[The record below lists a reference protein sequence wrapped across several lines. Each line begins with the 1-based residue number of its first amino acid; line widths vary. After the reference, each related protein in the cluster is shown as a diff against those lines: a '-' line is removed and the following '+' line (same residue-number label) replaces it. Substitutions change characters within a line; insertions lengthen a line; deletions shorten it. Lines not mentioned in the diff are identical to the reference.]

1 VPQEVAMMAQNSS
14 ADLRPALWQRVPL
27 AIRAVAIGLLVMVVG
42 VQTWNAV
49 AMFAL
54 RAGQP
59 AIPLVAGPVILVVYW
74 LFFSGARLGPG
85 AGIWPATQAARRE
98 NFRETSLSPARWGW
112 GLAGGLLFVVVFQ
125 SSVFT
130 VFRLFPYP
138 AAQFT
143 PPQYV
148 AEIPPAFRWPY
159 VVLASLVA
167 GICEETGFRGYMQRP
182 LEARYGAVPA
192 IAITTLFFVG
202 VHFDQTWIGAL
213 CGPAILA
220 SVILCLLAYAA
231 RSLIPSMIGHAVMD
245 VFNFG
250 YWWWQLLGHYDQRP
264 IFETGIDANFVA
276 WAGTLAISL
285 SLFPLVIRKLRHAS
299 TRNMTPL
306 PVS

>member
-1 VPQEVAMMAQNSS
+1 MAQSS
-14 ADLRPALWQRVPL
+14 SHRAGLWQRVPL
-27 AIRAVAIGLLVMVVG
+27 AIRAVVIGVLVMAVG

-59 AIPLVAGPVILVVYW
+59 AVPLVAGPLILAVYW

-85 AGIWPATQAARRE
+85 AGIWPAAREARRE

-112 GLAGGLLFVVVFQ
+112 GLAGALLFVVVFH

-130 VFRLFPYP
+130 LFRLFPYP

-143 PPQYV
+143 PPPYV
-148 AEIPPAFRWPY
+148 AEIPPVFRWPY

-182 LEARYGAVPA
+182 LEARYGPVPA
-192 IAITTLFFVG
+192 IAVTTLFFVG
-202 VHFDQTWIGAL
+202 IHFDQAWIAAL

-220 SVILCLLAYAA
+220 SVILCVLAYAS

-250 YWWWQLLGHYDQRP
+250 YWWWQLLGHYDKRP
-264 IFETGIDANFVA
+264 IFETGLDANFVA
-276 WAGTLAISL
+276 WATTLAISL
-285 SLFPLVIRKLRHAS
+285 SLFPLVVRKLRRAS
-299 TRNMTPL
+299 TAG
-306 PVS
+306 